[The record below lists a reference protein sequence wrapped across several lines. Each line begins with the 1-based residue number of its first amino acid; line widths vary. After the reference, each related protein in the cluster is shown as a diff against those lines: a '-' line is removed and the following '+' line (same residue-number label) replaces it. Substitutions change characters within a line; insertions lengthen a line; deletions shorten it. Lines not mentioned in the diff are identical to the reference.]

1 MFPKSTS
8 QTKRRLEDTGCLSN
22 KRQKLSTNSMLPYI
36 SNNTAVDPIQKMRYI
51 IANDELI
58 KSILKLPPLFT
69 LRNNSESDIKKCAI
83 PSTPQNVPIESN
95 CSNFIYKGNTSV
107 NQCLQHSLQSTFTD
121 YQPNVTHSLYPHI
134 TPNNAFSDN
143 SCAIGSD
150 ILSSVLPPTDVLHE
164 PNYMVN
170 IRNHAPTEEYLST
183 KPPLQLPLSLPLPI
197 KINQEFSGGNAFT
210 DDDSF
215 ANNNSISRK
224 INN

>member
-107 NQCLQHSLQSTFTD
+107 NQCLQHS

-170 IRNHAPTEEYLST
+170 IRNHAP
-183 KPPLQLPLSLPLPI
+183 LSLPLPI